1 MLNQLGAIDVG
12 YENGGHE
19 RLVNFFHHVD
29 GMFALCSDDDSIGL
43 HQIADSAAFAEKF
56 RIANDIE
63 LRSESIV
70 AFDRFGYFLAGFYRN
85 RALVDNHPVVGQ
97 DPGNF
102 PRHLLN
108 KTEID
113 AAVMLRRSRDGDED
127 DLRILDPFLNAAGE
141 AQPLGRNIT
150 MDEFFESGFVNWN
163 FACAQSFDL
172 SGIIVDASNVMANF
186 GKTGAGNKTDVP
198 RTDDRNIHKVALFD
212 ERTGMLREFV
222 LFAINFDL
230 RHPGQS

>member
-12 YENGGHE
+12 DQNGSHE
-19 RLVNFFHHVD
+19 WLVNFFHHVD
-29 GMFALCSDDDSIGL
+29 GVFALRSDDDPIGL

-63 LRSESIV
+63 LRSVSIV
-70 AFDRFGYFLAGFYRN
+70 AFDRFGYFLTRFYRN
-85 RALVDNHPVVGQ
+85 CALVDNHPVVGQ
-97 DPGNF
+97 HPGNF
-102 PRHLLN
+102 ARHLLN

-163 FACAQSFDL
+163 FAGAQRFDL
-172 SGIIVDASNVMANF
+172 SGIIIYASDVVANF
-186 GKTGAGNKTDVP
+186 GKAGA
-198 RTDDRNIHKVALFD
+198 
-212 ERTGMLREFV
+212 
-222 LFAINFDL
+222 
-230 RHPGQS
+230 